1 MRAAV
6 FLDRDGTLIE
16 HVHYLNDPKQV
27 RLLPGGPE
35 AVRNLQALD
44 FACVVVTNQSAVG
57 RGMLTLDGLDEI
69 HREMHRQFADHG
81 VRLDGVYYCPVA
93 PTSRDRTSIDHP
105 DRKPGPGMLLRAAR
119 DLVLDLDRSWMV
131 GDMYSDVLAGRNAG
145 CRGTVLVRTGPEC
158 DVPAEGDPAID
169 YVADDLLE
177 AARIIARQSMPLL
190 MNERNLAR

>member
-169 YVADDLLE
+169 YVADDLLD